1 MTTSTI
7 AVVFFTVIIM
17 MAAVVAIM
25 TVIYATRLPSS
36 KASKNT
42 EQQNEPPAIK
52 STQNK
57 TDLQFTEI
65 DKLSKS
71 DTPNSILPIN
81 EAFDSTELHSSN
93 TLLVAREDKS
103 VRKKQSSAN
112 KKKKFNTL
120 PKIHK
125 ENQIQIEQTPPIIN
139 SKAREP
145 RLDNIVISK
154 VSEIPEIPEIP
165 DPPSLMSE
173 PVPEKQT
180 QAPVPD
186 NPIVEEAISSVPNKT
201 NAEVSI
207 KETDVIMEGKP
218 NNETGKTVA
227 DSSSSNREKVASKI
241 TGPDNSGSGVHQAQ
255 KSEMGDLSDLFA
267 KSSSEDKKA
276 NKLAE
281 EMNDIDANDLLR
293 DSLSLISKIK
303 KK

>member
-81 EAFDSTELHSSN
+81 EAFDSTELHSSD

-139 SKAREP
+139 SKAGEP

-154 VSEIPEIPEIP
+154 VSEIPEIP
-165 DPPSLMSE
+165 DPSSLMSE

-180 QAPVPD
+180 QAPAPD
-186 NPIVEEAISSVPNKT
+186 NPIVEEAISSVSDKT

-227 DSSSSNREKVASKI
+227 DSSSSNREKVASKF

-293 DSLSLISKIK
+293 DSLSLISKMK